1 MQDELDIL
9 REVGSIAAARGSLAL
24 SEILGRKI
32 ELSIPSL
39 DIVSCTGVPT
49 KIDVEKMGIAI
60 ISRLPVGLKGE
71 AAFLLDE
78 KNAYKLINLSFNIG
92 NEDKKSGVLTE
103 VGISSI
109 KEIGSIVIGAYLSA
123 LSIMF
128 KRVILSLPPTLISGT
143 VDDILNI
150 LLNSAGTQDYALLIE
165 AVFEVSKESIKGGF
179 YLVLT
184 PKTASDIKKTCKKM
198 LRELEKK

>member
-9 REVGSIAAARGSLAL
+9 REVGSIAAAHGSIAL
-24 SEILGRKI
+24 SEMLGRKI

-39 DIVSCTGVPT
+39 DIVFCTGIPT
-49 KIDVEKMGIAI
+49 SINVERMGIAI

-78 KNAYKLINLSFNIG
+78 KNAFKFIDMSYKIRE
-92 NEDKKSGVLTE
+92 EDKKSGVLTE
-103 VGISSI
+103 IGISSI
-109 KEIGSIVIGAYLSA
+109 KEIGSIVINTYLSA

-128 KRVILSLPPTLISGT
+128 KRVILPLPPTLVSGT
-143 VDDILNI
+143 VDEILNI
-150 LLNSAGTQDYALLIE
+150 LFSTTGAEDYVLLIE
-165 AVFEVSKESIKGGF
+165 AVFEEPQEGIKGGF

-184 PKTASDIKKTCKKM
+184 PKTASDIRKTCKKM
-198 LRELEKK
+198 LKELEKK

>member
-9 REVGSIAAARGSLAL
+9 REVGSIAAAHGSLAL
-24 SEILGRKI
+24 SEILGRRI

-39 DIVSCTGVPT
+39 DIVSCTGVPA

-71 AAFLLDE
+71 AAFFLNE
-78 KNAYKLINLSFNIG
+78 KNAFKFIDMSYKIRE
-92 NEDKKSGVLTE
+92 EDKKPGVLTE

-128 KRVILSLPPTLISGT
+128 KRVILSLPPTLVSGT

-150 LLNSAGTQDYALLIE
+150 LFATAGTEDYALLIE
-165 AVFEVSKESIKGGF
+165 AVFEEPKENIKGGF

-184 PKTASDIKKTCKKM
+184 PETASDIRKTCKKM
-198 LRELEKK
+198 LRELEEK